1 MSRSQSGICQTPQN
15 ASLIRVYEVV
25 DMPMNNMS
33 VGQFSVMVHG
43 VIADVLKHYPGDRL
57 QCVVGF
63 GHMFWLLAW
72 HGKRPR
78 RMRPFEDLEHQGHTL
93 PATEGDLWFY
103 LHSNN
108 PQCIR
113 DLIHYMDGHLKDL
126 VTPLMEM
133 DSFSNPEEG
142 TEAGLQ
148 GASDP
153 VSDSIFIEPA
163 ETDFA
168 GGCFALVQKFDGP
181 SKDALL
187 WAEVLKE
194 SAASLDAK
202 NEVLIH
208 SLTPKDDGTLLIMFH
223 RDPDRLDAV
232 WEKALERPDTA
243 ERLQAYPPVTGT
255 RFFIPSIDV
264 LTGLRMG
271 GIRMNRFSPTQ
282 QFK

>member
-1 MSRSQSGICQTPQN
+1 
-15 ASLIRVYEVV
+15 VYEVV
-25 DMPMNNMS
+25 DMPMNAMS

-43 VIADVLKHYPGDRL
+43 VIADVLKHHPGDRL
-57 QCVVGF
+57 HCVVGF
-63 GHMFWLLAW
+63 GQMFWLLAW

-78 RMRPFEDLEHQGHTL
+78 RMRSFEDFEHNGHAL

-103 LHSNN
+103 FHSNN

-113 DLIHYMDGHLKDL
+113 DLIHYMDGHLKSL
-126 VTPLMEM
+126 VTPLIEI
-133 DSFSNPEEG
+133 DSFSVSG
-142 TEAGLQ
+142 ARTEPTP
-148 GASDP
+148 SPSSVP

-168 GGCFALVQKFDGP
+168 KGSFALAQQFEGPTGEASGWASVLKQAAADLGADG
-181 SKDALL
+181 
-187 WAEVLKE
+187 EVL
-194 SAASLDAK
+194 
-202 NEVLIH
+202 VH
-208 SLTPKDDGTLLIMFH
+208 SFTPKGGGTLLIVFH
-223 RDPDRLDAV
+223 SDPDRLDAV
-232 WEKALERPDTA
+232 WEKVLERPDIA
-243 ERLQAYPPVTGT
+243 DRMQACPPVTGT